1 MSTHQ
6 NSLFAYDKSKVTG
19 PERRRMVYRYL
30 LQRGGE
36 GATDDEVI
44 HNTTVEHASMAG
56 TRHQLMKLGAVLDTG
71 NTRPTRSGNPA
82 TIWIAVPGID
92 VSKSPGKTGREV
104 LLTNARKKLKGM
116 SDEELREFIAD
127 PTATEPDSGLDIL
140 DFYED
145 FRE

>member
-6 NSLFAYDKSKVTG
+6 NSLFAYDKSKITG

-30 LQRGGE
+30 LQRAYE

-56 TRHQLMKLGAVLDTG
+56 TRHQLMKLGAVFDTG
-71 NTRPTRSGNPA
+71 NTRLTRSGNPA
-82 TIWIAVPGID
+82 TVWRAVPGVD
-92 VSKSPGKTGREV
+92 VSKSPGKTDREV
-104 LLTNARKKLKGM
+104 LLTKARKKLKGM
-116 SDEELREFIAD
+116 SDEELHSFIEVTD
-127 PTATEPDSGLDIL
+127 GSVVEVTDDIL